1 MTALHARLI
10 DRLGLWSIPLL
21 LVFWTA
27 LWPLAIVWGVG
38 SALLHQARLDRS
50 AEARR
55 ERRVARLLRWYPRR
69 WRARHG
75 DEFAALVHDTI
86 DDGRGG
92 PRLTLDV
99 ARTALAERVEASD
112 RSSALLM
119 TCWASCGILIFP
131 QGIVPMIMM
140 LTGFDSRSWFLA
152 LHVPQ
157 PFGWLVAGAMLAIG
171 VAMLAWAITTTR
183 RLAAVRRA
191 ACVATD

>member
-27 LWPLAIVWGVG
+27 LWPLAIVWVVG

-75 DEFAALVHDTI
+75 DEFAALAARHD
-86 DDGRGG
+86 RRR
-92 PRLTLDV
+92 PRRPAHD
-99 ARTALAERVEASD
+99 AR
-112 RSSALLM
+112 
-119 TCWASCGILIFP
+119 
-131 QGIVPMIMM
+131 
-140 LTGFDSRSWFLA
+140 
-152 LHVPQ
+152 
-157 PFGWLVAGAMLAIG
+157 
-171 VAMLAWAITTTR
+171 
-183 RLAAVRRA
+183 RRA
-191 ACVATD
+191 HAPWPNASRHPTAARRCS